1 MAQKALANELYLE
14 EFNRLDTE
22 LKQLQHEL
30 TDTVELND
38 ELTKVIAQKVPLS
51 QDQYCI
57 FYLINFI
64 LFLGFRKKN

>member
-51 QDQYCI
+51 
-57 FYLINFI
+57 
-64 LFLGFRKKN
+64 